1 MKTIFYIARRYA
13 FSRNKVKAINIIT
26 LISSIG
32 IVVGAMALFVVLSV
46 FSGLEKHTLSFI
58 NDIDAD
64 LTVSPTAGKKMA
76 VDSTQFNA
84 VANIEGIEAV
94 SRVVE
99 EKVVFV
105 YGDKQ
110 LVGNIKAV
118 DENYPDIVH
127 IQNYLISGDWLRPG
141 TNEAVLGNLFAR
153 QLSLSMYSNS
163 SNGILQVMAMK
174 PGKGAIT
181 MPSQAYNRIAL
192 APADLYLFDNADL
205 NAKFVY
211 TDLQLGLRLLS
222 MQPDEVTKLEIKTDT
237 QHSEKQIV
245 EQINTIFNNQVIVHN
260 KIQNNE
266 SLYKMLQ
273 TERLAVYLIFSLV
286 IAVTLF
292 CLAGALIMIVLEKK
306 DNFRTLSALGLTLFQ
321 LKRIIL
327 YQGLILSVG
336 GAILGLIL
344 GFVVIWSQRQWEW
357 LMVNEQFP
365 YPVEIRWSNFLIVLL
380 TLLVLGFIASLFAS
394 SRVKKD

>member
-64 LTVSPTAGKKMA
+64 LTVSPLEGKKIT

-84 VANIEGIEAV
+84 VAELEGVEAV

-118 DENYPDIVH
+118 DENYPNIIQ

-153 QLSLSMYSNS
+153 QLSLSMYSNAA
-163 SNGILQVMAMK
+163 NGILQVMAMK

-181 MPSQAYNRIAL
+181 ISSRAYNRIAL

-211 TDLQLGLRLLS
+211 TDLQLGLQLLS
-222 MQPDEVTKLEIKTDT
+222 MMPDEVTKLEIKTNPNYN
-237 QHSEKQIV
+237 ENQII
-245 EQINTIFNNQVIVHN
+245 EDINAIFNDQVVVRN

-306 DNFRTLSALGLTLFQ
+306 DNFRTLSALGLTNFQ

-327 YQGLILSVG
+327 WQGLILSVG

-344 GFVVIWSQRQWEW
+344 GFAVVWSQWRWEW

-365 YPVEIRWSNFLIVLL
+365 YPVEIQSSNFLTVLL
-380 TLLVLGFIASLFAS
+380 TLVVLGFAASLFAA
-394 SRVKKD
+394 SRVNKN

>member
-1 MKTIFYIARRYA
+1 MKTTFYIARRYA

-64 LTVSPTAGKKMA
+64 LTVSPTEGKKIT
-76 VDSTQFNA
+76 VDSTQFNE
-84 VANIEGIEAV
+84 VANIEGVKAV

-118 DENYPDIVH
+118 DKNYTNIVH
-127 IQNYLISGDWLRPG
+127 IKNYLISGDWIRPG
-141 TNEAVLGNLFAR
+141 TNEVVLGNSFAQ
-153 QLSLSMYSNS
+153 QLSLSMYSS
-163 SNGILQVMAMK
+163 SSQGVLQAMAMK

-181 MPSQAYNRIAL
+181 MPHQAYNRIAL
-192 APADLYLFDNADL
+192 APADLYLIDNVDL
-205 NAKFVY
+205 DAKFVY

-222 MQPDEVTKLEIKTDT
+222 MLPDEVSKLEIKTD
-237 QHSEKQIV
+237 SKYNEKQIV
-245 EQINTIFNNQVIVHN
+245 DQINTIFDNRVKVSN

-273 TERLAVYLIFSLV
+273 TEKLAVYLIFSLV

-306 DNFRTLSALGLTLFQ
+306 DNFRTLSVLGLNISQ
-321 LKRIIL
+321 LRRIIL
-327 YQGLILSVG
+327 YQGLILSIG

-344 GFVVIWSQRQWEW
+344 GFIVVWSQRKWEW

-365 YPVEIRWSNFLIVLL
+365 YPVVIKWDNFLTVLL
-380 TLLVLGFIASLFAS
+380 TLIVLGFIASLFAS

>member
-1 MKTIFYIARRYA
+1 
-13 FSRNKVKAINIIT
+13 
-26 LISSIG
+26 
-32 IVVGAMALFVVLSV
+32 MALFVVLSV

-64 LTVSPTAGKKMA
+64 LTVSPLEGKKIT

-84 VANIEGIEAV
+84 VAELEGVEAV

-118 DENYPDIVH
+118 DENYPNIIQ

-153 QLSLSMYSNS
+153 QLSLSMYSNAA
-163 SNGILQVMAMK
+163 NGILQVMAMK

-181 MPSQAYNRIAL
+181 IPSRAYNRIAL

-211 TDLQLGLRLLS
+211 TDLQLGLQLLS
-222 MQPDEVTKLEIKTDT
+222 MMPDEVTKLEIKTNPNYN
-237 QHSEKQIV
+237 ENQII
-245 EQINTIFNNQVIVHN
+245 EDINAIFNGQVVVRN

-306 DNFRTLSALGLTLFQ
+306 DNFRTLSALGLTNFQ

-327 YQGLILSVG
+327 WQGLILSVG

-344 GFVVIWSQRQWEW
+344 GFAVVWSQRRWEW

-365 YPVEIRWSNFLIVLL
+365 YPVEIQSSDFLTVIL
-380 TLLVLGFIASLFAS
+380 TLVVLGFAASLFAA
-394 SRVKKD
+394 SRVNKN